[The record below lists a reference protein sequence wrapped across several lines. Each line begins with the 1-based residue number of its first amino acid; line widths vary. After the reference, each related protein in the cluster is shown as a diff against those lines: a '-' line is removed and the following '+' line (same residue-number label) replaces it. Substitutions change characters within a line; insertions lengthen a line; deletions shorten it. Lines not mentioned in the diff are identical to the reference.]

1 MMSGVRRTGLLSPSQ
16 SGLETEMVNLGDD
29 EERMR
34 VKWMAVIGYDR
45 GEEGSID
52 DCEGR
57 KWGDRR
63 GK

>member
-1 MMSGVRRTGLLSPSQ
+1 MMSGVERTGLLSPSR
-16 SGLETEMVNLGDD
+16 SGLGTEMVNLGDD

-45 GEEGSID
+45 GEEGSTG